1 MQSVTQTVVTGIIK
15 NPLEVSKSDTV
26 SLVEQ
31 SSHLWV
37 TVVMTKLA
45 VTLSGSGTAPL
56 GLWGC
61 SPWWVFL
68 PPERIPG
75 KEHTAGVARGDE
87 G

>member
-15 NPLEVSKSDTV
+15 KPLEVSKLDTV

-31 SSHLWV
+31 SSQLLV

-45 VTLSGSGTAPL
+45 VTLSVSGTAPL

-61 SPWWVFL
+61 SP
-68 PPERIPG
+68 
-75 KEHTAGVARGDE
+75 
-87 G
+87 